1 MGSEPRELRLVENET
16 LRTADLSAPEATRLR
31 ERYGDHVTVQPDWEP
46 GVFAL
51 TARQSVGVIALDNLR
66 LRIAPKVP
74 LTNLFYMLTYAYDLP
89 LFRDEAAPLAVG
101 DDLFEFLVAIFVRQ
115 VDELARRGIQ
125 RGYVALE
132 ENAPTLRGR
141 LLLGEHLRRNALQ
154 PVRFAQ
160 RFNDF
165 TADLLENRILK
176 AALWHLSSAVYDQP
190 ELRRRVRRALAAFAD
205 VTLLNGRTAASAPVV
220 YTRLNARYRT
230 PVNLA
235 QLFLRHLS
243 LEGRPG
249 EEPFMAYLLP
259 MAEVFERFVARYL
272 AEQFAGHPRLSVRA
286 QESIWLDE
294 ALRER
299 GRLDILLRWAGRP
312 VLIVDTKYKRFDG
325 APEEADRNQM
335 FMYGHALGVSRALLV
350 YADDRDV
357 AYEAQFPGM
366 ALAARSLAL
375 NGTLVDFRRRCRAL
389 ALGLA
394 DEVRSRAL

>member
-16 LRTADLSAPEATRLR
+16 LRTADLSAAEAARLR
-31 ERYGDHVTVQPDWEP
+31 ERYGDHITVQPDWKP

-51 TARQSVGVIALDNLR
+51 TARQSAGVIALDDLR

-89 LFRDEAAPLAVG
+89 LFRDEPALLAVG

-115 VDELARRGIQ
+115 VDDLARRGIQ

-132 ENAPTLRGR
+132 ENAPALRGR

-154 PVRFAQ
+154 PARFAQ

-176 AALWHLSSAVYDQP
+176 AALWQLSGAVYGRP
-190 ELRRRVRRALAAFAD
+190 ELRRRVRRALSALAG
-205 VTLLNGRTAASAPVV
+205 VTLIDGRTAASAPVV

-243 LEGRPG
+243 LEGHAGR
-249 EEPFMAYLLP
+249 EPFMAYLLP

-272 AEQFAGHPRLSVRA
+272 AEQFAAHPRLSVRA
-286 QESIWLDE
+286 QESVWLDE

-312 VLIVDTKYKRFDG
+312 VLIVDTKYKTFDG
-325 APEEADRNQM
+325 APAAADRNQM
-335 FMYGHALGVSRALLV
+335 FMYGHALGVGQALLV
-350 YADDRDV
+350 YADERAV
-357 AYEAQFPGM
+357 AYEARFPGM
-366 ALAARSLAL
+366 TLAARSLAL
-375 NGTLVDFRRRCRAL
+375 NGPLADFRQRCQAL
-389 ALGLA
+389 AGFVVERFSA
-394 DEVRSRAL
+394 V